1 MTINPL
7 SLMSGD
13 DPFRM
18 TDAAE
23 YLEKL
28 ATNEFERSPPLCID
42 RCLPAPGPAV
52 GPGLSGSFAG
62 GQVLEADPLTMK
74 LSFLLCVFFGAC
86 LL

>member
-1 MTINPL
+1 M
-7 SLMSGD
+7 SL
-13 DPFRM
+13 
-18 TDAAE
+18 
-23 YLEKL
+23 
-28 ATNEFERSPPLCID
+28 NEVPPYVSIAVCQ
-42 RCLPAPGPAV
+42 RPAV